1 MKALSTI
8 PRRTYVF
15 VYLALLLLLVATVA
29 AGYLPLG
36 PFHIV
41 ISIGIAIAKAILVVL
56 FFMHLRHS
64 HGRTIFFI
72 GAGVLLLLI
81 LMGLT
86 TVDYLTRVNGLP
98 IVH

>member
-1 MKALSTI
+1 MKDISTI
-8 PRRTYVF
+8 SRRTYVF
-15 VYLALLLLLVATVA
+15 VYVALLVLLAATVG

-36 PFHIV
+36 PFHLV
-41 ISIGIAIAKAILVVL
+41 MSIGIAIAKAILVML

-64 HGRTIFFI
+64 PERTIFFI
-72 GAGVLLLLI
+72 GAGILLLLI

-98 IVH
+98 VVH